1 MIYSNLNHAVGSMS
15 RFKSRSRSLVGS
27 MPKSQ
32 FLELLYN
39 SFDIIGTT

>member
-15 RFKSRSRSLVGS
+15 RFRSISRSIVGS

-32 FLELLYN
+32 SLKLLYN
-39 SFDIIGTT
+39 SFDIIGTI

>member
-1 MIYSNLNHAVGSMS
+1 MIYSNLNHTVGSMS

-39 SFDIIGTT
+39 SFDIIGTI